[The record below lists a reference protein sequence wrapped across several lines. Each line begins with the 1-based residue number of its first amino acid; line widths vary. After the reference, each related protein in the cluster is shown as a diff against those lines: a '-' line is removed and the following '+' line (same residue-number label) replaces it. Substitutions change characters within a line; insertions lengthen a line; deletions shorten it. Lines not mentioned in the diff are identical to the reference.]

1 MNEFI
6 RFLLISNISLLLVW
20 LSYKLLLQRNTFHA
34 LNRAYLIIGSAV
46 SLLLPFIPDG
56 RESSEAVLGVQ
67 LPAVNVGREVLSTT
81 DWSIANWP
89 FIVYGFG
96 LLVAL
101 WFFVRGIS
109 NMMQLLKGARSE
121 VILGEWVLR
130 TDKAGPFSF
139 LSIIHLPLNLSQS
152 HEQTILKHELAHVKL
167 GHSYDVL
174 WLNMLRILFWFN
186 PFLKRYL
193 QTVQEIHEY
202 QADALTHI
210 SSSKEHYVKVQLDQL
225 FQLPSDLSFANSFYN
240 SINLKKRVNMIYS
253 EKTSKRAGIRYMIA
267 IPLFAIIGLMAACTD
282 TPADQVQEEAEKV
295 YKEADVMPEFPG
307 GMQEMMN
314 YMGSSIKYPE
324 AAEAEGLEGKVFVQ
338 FVVDSEGKVGQIEV
352 VKGVRDDLDS
362 EAVRVISEMPD
373 WTPGQKD
380 GKTVNVQLVLPIAY
394 RLS

>member
-1 MNEFI
+1 
-6 RFLLISNISLLLVW
+6 
-20 LSYKLLLQRNTFHA
+20 
-34 LNRAYLIIGSAV
+34 
-46 SLLLPFIPDG
+46 
-56 RESSEAVLGVQ
+56 
-67 LPAVNVGREVLSTT
+67 
-81 DWSIANWP
+81 
-89 FIVYGFG
+89 
-96 LLVAL
+96 
-101 WFFVRGIS
+101 
-109 NMMQLLKGARSE
+109 
-121 VILGEWVLR
+121 
-130 TDKAGPFSF
+130 
-139 LSIIHLPLNLSQS
+139 
-152 HEQTILKHELAHVKL
+152 
-167 GHSYDVL
+167 
-174 WLNMLRILFWFN
+174 
-186 PFLKRYL
+186 
-193 QTVQEIHEY
+193 
-202 QADALTHI
+202 
-210 SSSKEHYVKVQLDQL
+210 
-225 FQLPSDLSFANSFYN
+225 
-240 SINLKKRVNMIYS
+240 MIYS